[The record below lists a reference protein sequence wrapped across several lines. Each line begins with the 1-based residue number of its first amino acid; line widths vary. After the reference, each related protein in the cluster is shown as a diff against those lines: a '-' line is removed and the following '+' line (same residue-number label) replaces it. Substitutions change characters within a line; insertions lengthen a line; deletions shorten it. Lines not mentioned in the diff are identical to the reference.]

1 VKWLSIWIGCL
12 LFLAAAASTPG
23 QVTVG
28 NDLSMNLNAQ
38 ISAGYTGDYGN
49 AIPSDHGITG
59 GGNATLSGFYYNPNF
74 LSFQVS
80 PYYNQSRTNSTS
92 SSISQSSGVIASTSL
107 FSGSNYPGS
116 ISFSKTYDS
125 LGTFGVPGLP
135 NYTTHGNSDGFDV
148 GWGVNVPSYP
158 HFSFNYAQGKNDYSV
173 YGTNAD
179 GSSDYHNFNA
189 HVFYQIDGF
198 NLNGGFVHSQTH
210 SEYPLVLQ
218 NQQLE
223 SLDNDGN
230 TFTFGA
236 THTLPFQGTFGVNY
250 NRSDFSSGFTDGHYN
265 GTVDTVNANVNLHP
279 LEKLTLGA
287 NFNYTDNLVGTIY
300 QNVVTA
306 GGVLQQST
314 PGQTSSSWDASGLAS
329 YNPAKHWI
337 FTGTFEHREQSY
349 FGSAYG
355 SNSMTSSVNYWNRIF
370 NGSFNTVFTVTRT
383 TEDASKQSTVGL
395 LSVTS
400 YSRKIGDWDISAAG
414 DYFQNTSTSLVGYT
428 TSGWGYSGNV
438 GRKFGIV
445 HWNANAGGSRSLLS
459 QSTGY
464 KHNSQNYGT
473 GLNVKWFGLNATYT
487 KSSGTGLQGVNGVIT
502 TPLQN
507 ETILPTNL
515 ILYGGHAY
523 GGGIGINPVRRLTIT
538 FSYSKAFSDT
548 LSNSVGSHNNTE
560 NVVGRLQY
568 QFRQMFFYG
577 GYSKFV
583 QGFSASGVAP
593 SQLSSFYVG
602 VQRWFNFF

>member
-1 VKWLSIWIGCL
+1 MGCFL
-12 LFLAAAASTPG
+12 VLAAAARVPA

-38 ISAGYTGDYGN
+38 LSAGYTGDYGN
-49 AIPSDHGITG
+49 AIPSEHGITA
-59 GGNATLSGFYYNPNF
+59 GGNGTLSGFYYDPNF

-92 SSISQSSGVIASTSL
+92 ESISDSSGVLASTSL

-116 ISFSKTYDS
+116 VSFSKTYDS
-125 LGTFGVPGLP
+125 LGTFAVPGLP
-135 NYTTHGNSDGFDV
+135 NYTTHGNSEGFNI
-148 GWGVNVPSYP
+148 GWGVNTPNWP
-158 HFSFNYAQGKNDYSV
+158 HLSFNYAQGKNDYSI
-173 YGTNAD
+173 YGINTD
-179 GSSDYHNFNA
+179 GSSNYHNFNA
-189 HVFYQIDGF
+189 HVFYQVDGF
-198 NLNGGFVHSQTH
+198 NLNGGFVHAQTH

-223 SLDNDGN
+223 NLDNDGN

-236 THTLPFQGTFGVNY
+236 THPLPLHGTFGANY
-250 NRSDFSSGFTDGHYN
+250 SRSDFSTDFTDGRYS
-265 GTVDTVNANVNLHP
+265 GTVDTVSANVNVRP
-279 LEKLTLGA
+279 LEELTLGA

-300 QNVVTA
+300 ENIVAA
-306 GGVLQQST
+306 GGTLQQST

-329 YNPAKHWI
+329 YSLAKHWI
-337 FTGTFEHREQSY
+337 VIGTFEHREQTY
-349 FGSAYG
+349 YGSSNG
-355 SNSMTSSVNYWNRIF
+355 SNSLTGSVNYWNRIF
-370 NGSFNTVFTVTRT
+370 DGSFSTVLSVTKT
-383 TEDASKQSTVGL
+383 SEDASNVDSVGL

-400 YSRKIGDWDISAAG
+400 YSRRLGLWDVSAAG
-414 DYFQNTSTSLVGYT
+414 NYFQNTETTLVGYT
-428 TSGWGYSGNV
+428 TSGWGYSAQV
-438 GRKFGIV
+438 GRKFRGL

-459 QSTGY
+459 QSPDY
-464 KHNSQNYGT
+464 RHNSQNYGT
-473 GLNVKWFGLNATYT
+473 GFNVKWIGLNATYT
-487 KSSGTGLQGVNGVIT
+487 KASGTGLQGVNGVIT
-502 TPLQN
+502 TPLSN

-523 GGGIGINPVRRLTIT
+523 GGGIGLNPMKRLTIT

-548 LSNSVGSHNNTE
+548 TTNSVGSHNNSE

-583 QGFSASGVAP
+583 QGFSASGNAP
-593 SQLSSFYVG
+593 AQLISFYVG